1 MTFTVYVNPGNN
13 YAKRVEV
20 FEDFQP
26 EQCLGLKDD
35 RLLFRKACEAAEA
48 FARGIAK
55 KPGEADDDADY
66 RRLLLAT
73 EFRNQ
78 WFREHLAAEAAA

>member
-1 MTFTVYVNPGNN
+1 MGVTVFVNPGNN
-13 YAKRVEV
+13 HAKRVEI
-20 FEDFQP
+20 FEGFQP
-26 EQCLGLKDD
+26 EQCLELKDD
-35 RLLFRKACEAAEA
+35 RLLFRQACEAAEA

-55 KPGEADDDADY
+55 KPGEGDDNADY

-78 WFREHLAAEAAA
+78 WFREHLAAEAAT